1 VGQILKSEINFF
13 TMSKR
18 EEIRMKNVQKGKITL
33 LELEITLGIKNK
45 FAESALNFLQYRH
58 KEIDNV

>member
-1 VGQILKSEINFF
+1 MGQILKSEIDFF
-13 TMSKR
+13 TKSKR

-33 LELEITLGIKNK
+33 WELEINLGIKNK

>member
-1 VGQILKSEINFF
+1 MGQILKSEIDFF

-45 FAESALNFLQYRH
+45 FAESALNFLPQRH

>member
-1 VGQILKSEINFF
+1 MGQILKSEINFF

-45 FAESALNFLQYRH
+45 FAESALNFLP
-58 KEIDNV
+58 